1 MTIAMNDGEKDVGV
15 PNQLE
20 NPDWAQVQDLAFQAA
35 AFTMQGDM
43 TKANDVY
50 QSLAIEVMHTLYGP
64 NAVLNFIKFAM
75 DQEAR
80 KAGIIELDPYRFR
93 V

>member
-1 MTIAMNDGEKDVGV
+1 MNNEELGIPE
-15 PNQLE
+15 
-20 NPDWAQVQDLAFQAA
+20 QVAEPVWDTVKDLAFQAA

-43 TKANDVY
+43 AKANDVY

-80 KAGIIELDPYRFR
+80 KSGIILP
-93 V
+93 

>member
-1 MTIAMNDGEKDVGV
+1 MTISKNNEEKDVGI
-15 PNQLE
+15 PDQE
-20 NPDWAQVQDLAFQAA
+20 ANPDWTQVQDLAFQAA

-43 TKANDVY
+43 AKANDVY
-50 QSLAIEVMHTLYGP
+50 QNIAIEVMHTLYGP

-75 DQEAR
+75 DKEAENR
-80 KAGIIELDPYRFR
+80 IVLDQNPYRFK